1 MDVAL
6 DVVLVRALDLG
17 CTAPLYLG
25 LAPAPISR
33 AHPPS
38 WLPVGASLSPLVIAF
53 PQDSSHFAENAT
65 HPYI

>member
-6 DVVLVRALDLG
+6 DVALVRALD
-17 CTAPLYLG
+17 LG

-33 AHPPS
+33 AHLPS

-53 PQDSSHFAENAT
+53 PQDSSHFAENVT
-65 HPYI
+65 DPYI